1 MTVQRDPVVGT
12 ALDHLPIPEHHEGF
26 WEDFFSGLHRLDT
39 VHPPGD
45 ADRVPPADAPSGAG
59 RDRLAP
65 VVHLDEI
72 HPSSPDRPRVN
83 WRVLAGIAASIVV
96 FALAIGIGHLQ
107 SRSPSAPVVADEPP
121 TAGDGGGGGS
131 APSTTDVHPVDA
143 ADLVAAQQQVV
154 GFIDALGRGD
164 TAAAAGFVGPI
175 SEQNAEATAGLDSML
190 TSAAEGH
197 GAWAAADPA
206 VSTFGLAPGLAV
218 VVLEGDL
225 VVEGTT
231 EHRIAAFPVRKAESL
246 GAWFV
251 EPWAYDLT
259 ADPPLQIVT
268 PSIDDQERPTSVGEK
283 YLAVQVDTPA
293 SGTAWLT
300 TAAGIRES
308 VDVGATGGTAA
319 WQLEPGAGLVVI
331 TYVDGPVLSARAFRM
346 AQL

>member
-1 MTVQRDPVVGT
+1 MTIQRDPVVGT

-26 WEDFFSGLHRLDT
+26 WEDFFSGLHHLDT

-45 ADRVPPADAPSGAG
+45 AGRVPPADAPTGDG

-72 HPSSPDRPRVN
+72 HPSPRN
-83 WRVLAGIAASIVV
+83 RRRFDWRVLAGIAASIVV
-96 FALAIGIGHLQ
+96 LAVAIGIGHLQ
-107 SRSPSAPVVADEPP
+107 SRDPSAPVVADEPP
-121 TAGDGGGGGS
+121 TVGDGGGGG
-131 APSTTDVHPVDA
+131 AVPSTTGVPPVDSE
-143 ADLVAAQQQVV
+143 DLVAAQQQVV

-164 TAAAAGFVGPI
+164 TAAAAGFLGPI
-175 SEQNAEATAGLDSML
+175 SEQNAEAAGGLDSML
-190 TSAAEGH
+190 TTSVEGH

-206 VSTFGLAPGLAV
+206 VSTFGVAPGLAV

-225 VVEGTT
+225 VVEGTK

-259 ADPPLQIVT
+259 TDPPLQIVAPT
-268 PSIDDQERPTSVGEK
+268 IDDQERPTSVGEDR
-283 YLAVQVDTPA
+283 LVTEVATPA

-300 TAAGIRES
+300 TTTGVRES
-308 VDVGATGGTAA
+308 VDVGATGGTAT
-319 WQLEPGAGLVVI
+319 WQLQPAAGLVVI
-331 TYVDGPVLSARAFRM
+331 TYVDGPVLSARAFRV
-346 AQL
+346 AQP